1 MQIDF
6 IGHGLNQNNKI
17 NVGDQIATSLKGSHF
32 ESFIGFVAFSAISGV
47 NKLLPFLKEAKTKYK
62 KLVFFIGVDNKGTS
76 KQSLEILLENEI
88 ETYIYHNNAEY
99 ITYHPK
105 LFIFEGK
112 IHSRIIIGSSNLT
125 QSGFLSNIEA
135 SIQLDYRTETDS
147 QGKKLTK
154 EIKTYFAGIINL
166 TDKNVFKLDAD
177 LIDKY
182 DKLGLLYSQLK
193 VGKTIERQ
201 SNDGENKEEKS
212 IVIPFFEN
220 KFGEGNEPDNKLS
233 KQIPNSVSQKDY
245 ENFNYFLEK
254 YIIYKRDVKSTGAVN
269 KNTDQIDLYNWYR
282 RMKELI
288 KEQII
293 PYEFASQL
301 IDVGFPIDS
310 AWEGLIRFVWDKNYK
325 ELLEFKENEQ
335 KHLDFT
341 YVPNTKNKESKYYK
355 LGIWCVRQK
364 RRRKDL
370 DTPKWDWKYEEN
382 KMKEI
387 NYSWEVPIGF
397 NASAS
402 RSDRTWSDR
411 LAELEKFYED
421 KSNFKKI
428 PNQQT
433 SLGRWFNDQLT
444 IKINGTR
451 GKKEKKFLNP
461 IKEQKLGEILRK
473 NNIEWE
479 WQKQKERESIEEGLK
494 LWQELKDW
502 DKKPEKDKQNEK
514 EKKKFSKV
522 RGWVSQTKLR
532 TKKWNNPKEK
542 WKLEMLLK
550 VEFPVSNEI
559 E

>member
-17 NVGDQIATSLKGSHF
+17 NVGDQLATSFKGSHF

-47 NKLLPFLKEAKTKYK
+47 NKLLPFIKEAKTKYK

-76 KQSLEILLENEI
+76 KQSLEILLENNI
-88 ETYIYHNNAEY
+88 ETYIYHHDAEY
-99 ITYHPK
+99 VTYHPK

-112 IHSRIIIGSSNLT
+112 THSRIIIGSSNLT

-135 SIQLDYRTETDS
+135 SIQLDYRTESDS
-147 QGKKLTK
+147 QGKKLIK
-154 EIKTYFAGIINL
+154 EIKTYFDGIINL
-166 TDKNVFKLDAD
+166 TDKNTFKLDSE
-177 LIDKY
+177 LIEKY

-193 VGKTIERQ
+193 TGKTIERQ
-201 SNDGENKEEKS
+201 SNDGENNEEKS
-212 IVIPFFEN
+212 IVIPFFET

-233 KQIPNSVSQKDY
+233 KQTLNKVTQGDY

-254 YIIYKRDVKSTGAVN
+254 YIIYKRDIKSTGAVN

-293 PYEFASQL
+293 PYELASQL

-310 AWEGLIRFVWDKNYK
+310 AWEGLIRFIWDQKYQ
-325 ELLEFKENEQ
+325 ELLQYKINEQ
-335 KHLDFT
+335 QNLDFT
-341 YVPNTKNKESKYYK
+341 YVPNTKNKKSPYYK
-355 LGIWCVRQK
+355 LGNWCVRQK
-364 RRRKDL
+364 RRRKGL
-370 DTPKWDWKYEEN
+370 DTPEWDWNYEEN
-382 KMKEI
+382 KMNEI
-387 NYSWEVPIGF
+387 NFAWEVPDGF
-397 NASAS
+397 NASVS
-402 RSDRTWSDR
+402 RSDRTWSER
-411 LAELEKFYED
+411 LAELEKFYEN
-421 KSNFKKI
+421 KENYKTI

-444 IKINGTR
+444 IKLNGTR
-451 GKKEKKFLNP
+451 GKKEKTYLNP
-461 IKEQKLGEILRK
+461 IKEQKLGAILSK

-479 WQKQKERESIEEGLK
+479 WQKQKEREGLEEGIK
-494 LWQELKDW
+494 LWKELKEW
-502 DKKPEKDKQNEK
+502 DKKPEKDKQNEI

>member
-125 QSGFLSNIEA
+125 QSGFLSNIES
-135 SIQLDYRTETDS
+135 SIQLDYRTETDK
-147 QGKKLTK
+147 QGKKLIQ
-154 EIKTYFAGIINL
+154 EIKEYFNGITNL
-166 TDKNVFKLDAD
+166 TDKNVNRLTVE
-177 LIDKY
+177 LIEKY
-182 DKLGLLYSQLK
+182 DKQGLLYSQLK
-193 VGKTIERQ
+193 GNLNSERQ
-201 SNDGENKEEKS
+201 SNDGENDEIKS
-212 IVIPFFEN
+212 IVVPFFDN
-220 KFGEGNEPDNKLS
+220 DFGTGLEPNNKLS
-233 KQIPNSVSQKDY
+233 KQGVDKLTQGDY
-245 ENFNYFLEK
+245 ESFNYFLER
-254 YIIYKRDVKSTGAVN
+254 YTVYKRDVKSTGAVN
-269 KNTDQIDLYNWYR
+269 KNTTEIDLYNWYR
-282 RMKELI
+282 RMKQLLRKEL
-288 KEQII
+288 I
-293 PYEFASQL
+293 PYELASQL
-301 IDVGFPIDS
+301 IDVGFPIDN
-310 AWEGLIRFVWDKNYK
+310 AWEGLTRFIWDKNYK
-325 ELLEFKENEQ
+325 KLVEYKENEQ

-341 YVPNTKNKESKYYK
+341 YVPNTKNRDAPYYK
-355 LGIWCVRQK
+355 LGTWCVQQK
-364 RRRKDL
+364 RRRSGK
-370 DTPKWDWKYEEN
+370 DTPKWDLNYDEV
-382 KMKEI
+382 KMKEL
-387 NYSWEVPIGF
+387 NYSWEVPAGF

-411 LAELEKFYED
+411 LEELEKFYED

-461 IKEQKLGEILRK
+461 IKEQKLGAILSK

-479 WQKQKERESIEEGLK
+479 WQKQKERESIEEGIK
-494 LWQELKDW
+494 LWQELKVW
-502 DKKPEKDKQNEK
+502 DNKLEKDKQNEK